1 MNRLRLTIANLM
13 AIVLYAGLAFA
24 ALRNPNRFWASAT
37 FTLAILAVSAAVVVA
52 VARKGQARL
61 AWLGFAVFGWASL
74 LIWLSTSETIDHSM
88 NGPPV
93 PVMTWGLRS
102 LELHINQTVP
112 VGQATWMN
120 YLQVCHSLEVILVGF
135 VGAILGRF
143 VAVQD
148 DRPDPLRA

>member
-13 AIVLYAGLAFA
+13 AVVLYVGLGFA
-24 ALRNPNRFWASAT
+24 ALRNADEFWASAT
-37 FTLAILAVSAAVVVA
+37 FTLAILAVSAAVVGA

-61 AWLGFAVFGWASL
+61 TWMGFAVFGWASL
-74 LIWLSTSETIDHSM
+74 LIWLSTSQTIDNM
-88 NGPPV
+88 VNGPPV
-93 PVMTWGLRS
+93 PVMTWGLRR
-102 LELHINQTVP
+102 LKLHINQTVP
-112 VGQATWMN
+112 LGQATWMN